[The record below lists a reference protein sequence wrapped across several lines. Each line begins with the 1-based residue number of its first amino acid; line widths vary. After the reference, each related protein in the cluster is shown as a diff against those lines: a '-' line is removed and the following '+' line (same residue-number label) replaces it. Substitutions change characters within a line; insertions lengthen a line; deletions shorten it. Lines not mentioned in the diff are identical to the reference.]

1 MPFITEPEAK
11 TVPLWIN
18 GKSHSPAHATTFP
31 LLSSATGDTVH
42 HAISATVEDANLVSE
57 ASHEAFKSWRKTTY
71 VHRRQ
76 VLYKV
81 AEVYRRRADEIAA
94 YQVAET
100 SCPPPF
106 AKWNIIKA
114 IEYMEEIASSTTEV
128 RGTIAQRP
136 SNPDGT
142 EVEGL
147 TLVVTEPVGPVLIIP
162 P

>member
-1 MPFITEPEAK
+1 MPFITEPETK
-11 TVPLWIN
+11 TVPLWIK
-18 GKSHSPAHATTFP
+18 GVAYTPSKPTTFP
-31 LLSSATGDTVH
+31 LISSASGETIH
-42 HAISATVEDANLVSE
+42 HALSATVEVANLACETSSSTF
-57 ASHEAFKSWRKTTY
+57 ASWRKTTY

-76 VLYKV
+76 VLYRV
-81 AEVYRRRADEIAA
+81 AEIYRRRTDEIAA

-100 SCPPPF
+100 SCPPQF

-114 IEYMEEIASSTTEV
+114 IEYIEEIASSTTEV
-128 RGTIAQRP
+128 RGAIAQRP

-142 EVEGL
+142 EAEGL